1 MAQKNSFLKKGF
13 ENIGDYSNSSSMT
26 ITGTSVKTIFLII
39 ITIISSALTWNL
51 LVVGNDYWATR
62 LVMIGAIASLVLA
75 LVTTFAPRVS
85 PITSILYAI
94 TEGLVVG
101 SISYVADMWYPGVV
115 LPAIMLTMAAGM
127 SVAMIYR
134 SLGGVSM
141 KLRRI
146 IIIATAAIGIVY
158 LITFILSLFGVFVPY
173 IHSGGPI
180 GIGVSL
186 LLVFVASSNLLLDF
200 DFIKNASNYGA
211 PKYMEWYGAFSTLVT
226 LIWMY
231 LEILRLLQK
240 IRDN

>member
-1 MAQKNSFLKKGF
+1 MAQKNGFLKKGF
-13 ENIGDYSNSSSMT
+13 ENIGDYSNSSAMT
-26 ITGTSVKTIFLII
+26 IVGTSVKTIFLVI

-51 LVVGNDYWATR
+51 LVVGNDYWATN
-62 LVMIGAIASLVLA
+62 LVIIGALASVILA
-75 LVTTFAPRVS
+75 LVTTFVPRIAL
-85 PITSILYAI
+85 ITSILYAI

-115 LPAIMLTMAAGM
+115 LPAIMLTMATAI

-146 IIIATAAIGIVY
+146 IIVATAAVGIVY

-200 DFIKNASNYGA
+200 DFIKNASNHGA